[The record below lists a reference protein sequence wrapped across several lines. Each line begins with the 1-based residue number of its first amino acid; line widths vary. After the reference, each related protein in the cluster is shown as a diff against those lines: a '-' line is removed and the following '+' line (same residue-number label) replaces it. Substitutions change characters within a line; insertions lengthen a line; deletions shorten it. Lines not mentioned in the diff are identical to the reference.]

1 MDAKI
6 RAVWKFLEHYVIVIH
21 FVTEQI
27 ILTVALIISH
37 IALDC
42 KNLNL

>member
-1 MDAKI
+1 MDDKI
-6 RAVWKFLEHYVIVIH
+6 RAVWKSWEHCVIVIH